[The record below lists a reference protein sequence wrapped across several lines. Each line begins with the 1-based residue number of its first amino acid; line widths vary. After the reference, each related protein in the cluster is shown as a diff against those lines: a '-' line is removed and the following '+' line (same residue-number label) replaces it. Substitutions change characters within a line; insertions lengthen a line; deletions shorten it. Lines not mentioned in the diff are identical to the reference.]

1 MIRRLAR
8 LVPIAFVALATTA
21 CPPRGPE
28 APTTLPGP
36 SNILLITVDTLRA
49 DHLSS
54 YGYPR
59 KTSPTLDRLA
69 REGVRFANPSVQ
81 WPKTTPSFAS
91 LFTATYGKDNGIVR
105 KVGMA
110 IPCQLKTLAER
121 LKDQGYTTHAVVANG
136 ALGSEFAFN
145 QGFDS
150 YLEPWKMA
158 HIAEGKDPV
167 GAEVIT
173 NLAIT
178 LAERIQ
184 QDQGRPFF
192 LWVHYLD
199 PHTPYQP
206 PGEAATQFQNDEHWN
221 GAVRIPIVAKEKQEM
236 LAIGQS
242 QVLDGRDELAFYVAR
257 YDAEIR
263 YNDGHIERL
272 LDDLAR
278 RGLLNKTL
286 TVFTSDHGESLGDQ
300 GYYFDHGRFGFQST
314 VLVPLVFH
322 YPGVLEPRVIHEPV
336 ELIHLA
342 PTILEAAGVA
352 LPDGA
357 WMQGRSLTPRLLG
370 QRPPVDED
378 GHIYAYSEAGYEV
391 ANKWQKIVR
400 DERFKLIY
408 AQTRPEQRW
417 IGGEGVRFVLY
428 DLENDP
434 GESKNVVELFPED
447 ATRLKRKLAL
457 WDHAPAFPV
466 YTDPQTCGGERDA
479 DRQTIELL
487 KSLGY
492 MN

>member
-1 MIRRLAR
+1 MIRPRSL
-8 LVPIAFVALATTA
+8 ALATLLLLTTTA
-21 CPPRGPE
+21 CPKPRQEVPK
-28 APTTLPGP
+28 TLPGP

-54 YGYPR
+54 YGYAR
-59 KTSPTLDRLA
+59 ATSPTLDRLA
-69 REGVRFANPSVQ
+69 KEGVRFANASVQ

-91 LFTATYGKDNGIVR
+91 MMTATYGKDNGIVR
-105 KVGMA
+105 KIGLAV
-110 IPCQLKTLAER
+110 PCQMKTLAER

-136 ALGSEFAFN
+136 ALGTEFAFN

-158 HIAEGKDPV
+158 HLPEGKDPV

-173 NLAIT
+173 NLALS
-178 LAERIQ
+178 LADRIQ
-184 QDQGRPFF
+184 QENGKPYF

-206 PGEAATQFQNDEHWN
+206 PGEDAQRFQNDEFWK
-221 GAVRIPIVAKEKQEM
+221 GDVRIPIVAKEKQEM
-236 LAIGQS
+236 LAIGQK
-242 QVLDGRDELAFYVAR
+242 QVLEGRDELAFYVAR
-257 YDAEIR
+257 YDAEIHHV
-263 YNDGHIERL
+263 DGYIDRL
-272 LDDLAR
+272 LDQLAR
-278 RGLLNKTL
+278 RGLLNKTI
-286 TVFTSDHGESLGDQ
+286 TVFTSDHGESLGDH
-300 GYYFDHGRFGFQST
+300 GYYFDHGRFGFQT
-314 VLVPLVFH
+314 CVHVPLIVH
-322 YPGVLEPRVIHEPV
+322 YPGVLEPRVITEPV

-357 WMQGRSLTPRLLG
+357 WMQGRTLTPRLFG
-370 QRPPVDED
+370 NPPVTDED
-378 GHIYAYSEAGYEV
+378 GHVYAYTEAGYEV

-428 DLENDP
+428 DLKNDP
-434 GESKNVVELFPED
+434 GETKNVADQFPED
-447 ATRLKRKLAL
+447 LTRLKRKLAL
-457 WDHAPAFPV
+457 WDRAPAFNV
-466 YTDPQTCGGERDA
+466 YTDPQTCGGERAA
-479 DRQTIELL
+479 DKQTIDLL

-492 MN
+492 M